1 MAPVISIL
9 IAVLIVYLSF
19 YISEIIVF
27 IVPIE
32 TFFVFHYLKVYK
44 ITTRLMAGVIIFIV
58 AALAFSASYSYDVY
72 QSSPTYS
79 ETVTPYNLTY
89 VSNVTPFSHAG
100 PGATYH
106 FLITVTD
113 QNGSYAPNY
122 STSVVNVLGAS
133 NYDHVLS
140 ASQLSI
146 KTAANHSAVITFN
159 MSNLKAG
166 VYDYNY
172 SVVMNGNRVYMYS
185 GNFFSGP
192 INTGV
197 PQLFV
202 KVVPTYVISY
212 LVYFELIFA
221 VGVFIGRSIGNSRR
235 TMGLRGNP
243 PSGGPPSNPPGDNGN

>member
-9 IAVLIVYLSF
+9 IAVLVIYLSF

-27 IVPIE
+27 VVPIE

-44 ITTRLMAGVIIFIV
+44 WTTRLAAGVVIFIV
-58 AALAFSASYSYDVY
+58 AALAFSAFYSYDVY

-89 VSNVTPFSHAG
+89 VSNVTPFSHTG
-100 PGATYH
+100 PGQTFH
-106 FLITVTD
+106 FVISVTD

-133 NYDHVLS
+133 NFDQVLNS
-140 ASQLSI
+140 SQLSI
-146 KTAANHSAVITFN
+146 TTTANHSALVQFN
-159 MSNLKAG
+159 LSNLKAG

-172 SVVMNGNRVYMYS
+172 SVVMNGQRVYMFS
-185 GNFFSGP
+185 GNYFSGP

-197 PQLFV
+197 PELFV
-202 KVVPTYVISY
+202 KVIPTYVISY

-235 TMGLRGNP
+235 NIPQGRNPPPGNQPGNP
-243 PSGGPPSNPPGDNGN
+243 PGNS